1 MDATN
6 ESQVLK
12 RLDFPA
18 YCIRMLENGLVALS
32 GGGGTA
38 KTGVANAIELGLV
51 DYDLN
56 DYSNQRSATSKDA
69 NSSPHTPILERLL
82 ANGFRRGPLKAQFE
96 TVHAYQPADA
106 IMKFISFSID
116 RPCKGCKQ
124 KAGDQS
130 ASKRQPN
137 ENATSPSPAN
147 VRRNVFLI
155 AAVNNWLEFYEVK
168 PVVQKT
174 VDQFEANHGAQD
186 AASLRQRK
194 SSSGGK
200 SKKSSTK
207 IDNNNNKGQV
217 DNGSVVHSAKTS
229 RGDQPLKAGSQLNLI
244 FKLDTVANKTIDLI
258 NKIDN
263 EAFLPETAPSE
274 ATETVNAMAV
284 SKATAATT
292 SGGKSDKNSSIQ
304 LCVGTSKG
312 SIMIWNLVLQFD
324 DNGHVHTVNA
334 ERTHVNASAHS
345 GKEIDDLQVNES
357 LVDPNAGISHL
368 MSIGR
373 DNKCCLWSLLAK
385 EAGRKL
391 AEIDYIA
398 SLGGNANLRMR
409 HARYDALGRNFYAT
423 YIPRSRGGGS
433 SGSDTS
439 SFLQRWEPLK
449 FKKPP
454 GYQVNT
460 NGSAKDLVEFELNGT
475 VFNYKLMATR
485 RIRNTIVT
493 AMQCSRD
500 GSQVCVG
507 DYEGRVYLFDA
518 DLNALRH
525 FKRQH
530 TSVVTDLAFYYDSVR
545 PHEASK
551 LILSLSID
559 RTLQC
564 YKNLTCVAGGS
575 SSSDKALANKFTLL
589 KTESFLDAKKS
600 ASKALMSSSKQ
611 SSFSLLGVMIPKLF
625 CLLGIF
631 FLVFCYFFARFE

>member
-38 KTGVANAIELGLV
+38 KTGVANSIELGLV

-56 DYSNQRSATSKDA
+56 DYSGRPATSKDA
-69 NSSPHTPILERLL
+69 SSSPILERLL
-82 ANGFRRGPLKAQFE
+82 SNGFQKGPLKAHFE

-124 KAGDQS
+124 KAVDQS
-130 ASKRQPN
+130 ASKRQQSDN
-137 ENATSPSPAN
+137 SSSTSPGS

-168 PVVQKT
+168 PVVQKAA
-174 VDQFEANHGAQD
+174 DQFETNHVQD
-186 AASLRQRK
+186 AANLRQRK
-194 SSSGGK
+194 SSSAK
-200 SKKSSTK
+200 SKKSSSTK
-207 IDNNNNKGQV
+207 IDNNNNKGL
-217 DNGSVVHSAKTS
+217 DNASLHSSKSAH
-229 RGDQPLKAGSQLNLI
+229 DQPLKASSQLNLI
-244 FKLDTVANKTIDLI
+244 FKLDTVTNKTIDLI
-258 NKIDN
+258 SKMDN
-263 EAFLPETAPSE
+263 ETFLPETAPSE

-284 SKATAATT
+284 SKATTA
-292 SGGKSDKNSSIQ
+292 SGGKNEKNSSSVQ

-312 SIMIWNLVLQFD
+312 SIIIWNLLLQFN
-324 DNGHVHTVNA
+324 DNGGHVQAVNA
-334 ERTHVNASAHS
+334 DRIHINANAHN

-357 LVDPNAGISHL
+357 LLDPNAGISHL

-373 DNKCCLWSLLAK
+373 DNKCCLWSLVAK
-385 EAGRKL
+385 EYGRKL

-398 SLGGNANLRMR
+398 SLGANANLRMR
-409 HARYDALGRNFYAT
+409 HARYDALGRNFFAT
-423 YIPRSRGGGS
+423 YIPRSRGGGG
-433 SGSDTS
+433 GSDTS
-439 SFLQRWEPLK
+439 SFIQRWEPLK
-449 FKKPP
+449 FKKPA
-454 GYQVNT
+454 GYQVNPK
-460 NGSAKDLVEFELNGT
+460 SSKDLVEFELNGT

-507 DYEGRVYLFDA
+507 DYEGRVYLFDH

-545 PHEASK
+545 PCEDSK

-564 YKNLTCVAGGS
+564 YKNLTNGS
-575 SSSDKALANKFTLL
+575 SGDKVQANKFTLL
-589 KTESFLDAKKS
+589 KSESSFLDAKKS
-600 ASKALMSSSKQ
+600 ASKALASSNKQ
-611 SSFSLLGVMIPKLF
+611 NSFSLLGVMVPKLF
-625 CLLGIF
+625 CFVAIF
-631 FLVFCYFFARFE
+631 FLIFCYFFAHFE